1 MLSSSQMRKHVPRS
15 RPSRR
20 RKPDSVISNRR
31 IRRNVEHTCGME
43 GTSCAGM
50 GIGPGERPSVR
61 PRLIGLTAK
70 LSIEPD
76 HERLF
81 SLAVRDA
88 GAKARLFTDDFEIVI
103 DDRQEVDI
111 MQTLTSGGALC
122 CSAVVTV
129 SGTCCVNIAVVVE
142 RRQCAPSARTSSTI
156 GIVGAMLRCTTSVVW
171 LRGHEC

>member
-1 MLSSSQMRKHVPRS
+1 MKKHV
-15 RPSRR
+15 RPSHHR
-20 RKPDSVISNRR
+20 RKPDSLISNRR

-43 GTSCAGM
+43 GTSCVGM
-50 GIGPGERPSVR
+50 GIEVSPGDKPSIR
-61 PRLIGLTAK
+61 PRVIGSTDK
-70 LSIEPD
+70 VSIEPD

>member
-76 HERLF
+76 HDRLF
-81 SLAVRDA
+81 SIAVKDA
-88 GAKARLFTDDFEIVI
+88 EPKVCLFTDDCEIVI
-103 DDRQEVDI
+103 ADSREVSV
-111 MQTLTSGGALC
+111 MQTLTSGGARC
-122 CSAVVTV
+122 CSALMTI

-156 GIVGAMLRCTTSVVW
+156 GIVGAMLGCTVSVVW
-171 LRGHEC
+171 LQSHEC